1 MLSIVRAFSAWLLIL
16 PVVGLVAC
24 AGNGQ
29 VSRAPISS
37 EESFYDAPLSQ
48 VEEPPAQPPTAVVA
62 GVTLQP
68 LSSIWRESDSE
79 FVGKNPTGMPEGL
92 PKLTTSSQLVLSVNS
107 GVTPEMVV
115 VRSFTSFDGDGLPS
129 DEISAQGCS
138 KPEDGGQQ
146 PGSSCA
152 ITVGESEVTIVA
164 DLDVRTL
171 FVTVEVFYSIPA
183 IDLAQPYDIVTYGL
197 YA

>member
-1 MLSIVRAFSAWLLIL
+1 
-16 PVVGLVAC
+16 
-24 AGNGQ
+24 
-29 VSRAPISS
+29 
-37 EESFYDAPLSQ
+37 
-48 VEEPPAQPPTAVVA
+48 
-62 GVTLQP
+62 
-68 LSSIWRESDSE
+68 
-79 FVGKNPTGMPEGL
+79 MPEGL

-129 DEISAQGCS
+129 DEIPAQACS

-171 FVTVEVFYSIPA
+171 FVTVEVFYNIPA
-183 IDLAQPYDIVTYGL
+183 MDLAQPYDIVTYGL